1 MFLSLSIIIL
11 IVQPYKKSYMNV
23 LDGLLL
29 ALLGLVTLLL
39 VTFQYLHNTIK
50 DGKEV
55 LALILVITCSFPQLI
70 LLLSVT
76 YRQLKGKRIVQ
87 SIVRQVSTLLKQVCT
102 RNHTANQLSDE
113 NSLPHRL
120 ICPNQLLFNRLER
133 WIFLHDTYCNC
144 AVKQLAYT

>member
-1 MFLSLSIIIL
+1 MFLSLSILIL

-55 LALILVITCSFPQLI
+55 LALILVIICSFPQLI
-70 LLLSVT
+70 LLLSAI
-76 YRQLKGKRIVQ
+76 YRQMKRKRIVQ
-87 SIVRQVSTLLKQVCT
+87 YIARHIAKASSYAHKTTLQINYQMKIHCPIHVLV
-102 RNHTANQLSDE
+102 
-113 NSLPHRL
+113 L
-120 ICPNQLLFNRLER
+120 ISAKGL
-133 WIFLHDTYCNC
+133 C
-144 AVKQLAYT
+144 AHMVQSAREMDL